1 MGKKVIHLHFLM
13 EKNKLTK
20 KLFNEEFKLLIDSID
35 WWNREVKRV
44 FAEAD
49 ALERKLLAPDLSE
62 KNKNKLLA
70 KMMEIEQELTLLLAR
85 SIIENNNMLAFEK
98 KFKKF
103 LS

>member
-1 MGKKVIHLHFLM
+1 MG
-13 EKNKLTK
+13 KNKLTK
-20 KLFNEEFKLLIDSID
+20 KLFNEEFKLLIDSIN
-35 WWNREVKRV
+35 WWNNEVKRV

-49 ALERKLLAPDLSE
+49 ILEAKILAPNLSE
-62 KNKNKLLA
+62 KSRNKLLA
-70 KMMEIEQELTLLLAR
+70 KMMKIEQELTLLLAR

>member
-1 MGKKVIHLHFLM
+1 M